1 MKHYLWAILWGFL
14 ILFLISIPIDINGG
28 KLSRFNFPGVD
39 KLVHTGIFFVF
50 TVLLFFGLLMNSRK
64 IKLISVPVILI
75 LVVSSSFAIGTEL
88 IQEYFTN
95 FRTFELWDI
104 FADHVGIGMGYF
116 AYLLF
121 IFAIKGANIDS

>member
-1 MKHYLWAILWGFL
+1 MKHYFWAVVWGFFV
-14 ILFLISIPIDINGG
+14 LFLISMPININEG
-28 KLSRFNFPGVD
+28 KLSLFNFPGVD

-50 TVLLFFGLLMNSRK
+50 TVLLFFGLLKNSRSF
-64 IKLISVPVILI
+64 KLISFPVILI
-75 LVVSSSFAIGTEL
+75 LIVSSSFAIGTEL

-95 FRTFELWDI
+95 YRSFEFHDV

-121 IFAIKGANIDS
+121 ISAAKEAKIDF